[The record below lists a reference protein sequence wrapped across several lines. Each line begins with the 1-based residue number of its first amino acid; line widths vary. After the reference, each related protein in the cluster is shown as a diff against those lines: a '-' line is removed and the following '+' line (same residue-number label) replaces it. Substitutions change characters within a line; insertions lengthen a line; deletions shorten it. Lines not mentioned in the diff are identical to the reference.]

1 MPKRKLRDNAV
12 VLFIREFDIFGE
24 KARFNVNGEEQH
36 RTCPGA
42 CVSLFII
49 ILIGVFVLQYSI
61 REFALDKTDRPL
73 TNILY
78 PDYYGKTNSPL
89 K

>member
-1 MPKRKLRDNAV
+1 
-12 VLFIREFDIFGE
+12 
-24 KARFNVNGEEQH
+24 
-36 RTCPGA
+36 
-42 CVSLFII
+42 VSLFII
-49 ILIGVFVLQYSI
+49 IWIGVFVLQYSI